1 MWDNAIA
8 KFEKGKIEIDPHIN
22 DKNDLR
28 RGITLLLK
36 PDKKLLNS
44 FGDFIKDAVSKEPGE
59 YFYKP
64 AEIHVTVLS
73 IINCSADFNLSQIYL
88 PDYIDYIETSLINIQ
103 PFEIEFKGI
112 TASPSCILIQGFP
125 QNNVLEL
132 MRNNL
137 REKFK
142 IGTLYNSIDSRY
154 KIETAHCTVLRFIKE
169 LINMK
174 VFIDF
179 LKENRDKYFGNTL
192 VSEIE
197 LVYTDWYHKEE
208 NVRELHKFKL

>member
-1 MWDNAIA
+1 
-8 KFEKGKIEIDPHIN
+8 
-22 DKNDLR
+22 
-28 RGITLLLK
+28 
-36 PDKKLLNS
+36 
-44 FGDFIKDAVSKEPGE
+44 
-59 YFYKP
+59 
-64 AEIHVTVLS
+64 
-73 IINCSADFNLSQIYL
+73 
-88 PDYIDYIETSLINIQ
+88 
-103 PFEIEFKGI
+103 
-112 TASPSCILIQGFP
+112 
-125 QNNVLEL
+125 